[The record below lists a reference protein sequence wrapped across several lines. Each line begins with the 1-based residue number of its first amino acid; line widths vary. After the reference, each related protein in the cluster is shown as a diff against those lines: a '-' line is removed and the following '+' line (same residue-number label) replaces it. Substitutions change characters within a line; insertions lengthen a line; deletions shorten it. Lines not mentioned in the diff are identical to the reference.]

1 KIEDGS
7 VPMNFGPLNNE
18 GGERRLNVLIT
29 RAKSRCEVF
38 ANITAR
44 DIDLSRSNKFGIRS
58 LKSFLYFAEHGKLD
72 VAEED
77 KLPLNQPFEDVI
89 STQLQDAGYIVRRQI
104 GSAGFYVDL
113 AVVDPEHPGRYLV

>member
-1 KIEDGS
+1 
-7 VPMNFGPLNNE
+7 
-18 GGERRLNVLIT
+18 
-29 RAKSRCEVF
+29 
-38 ANITAR
+38 AR

-113 AVVDPEHPGRYLV
+113 AVVDPEHPGRYLVGIQCDGQSYANAKSARDRDRLRSQV